1 MRGRTIVLL
10 GLVSAIT
17 IPLGA
22 VFTAS
27 AGPPVVSNVRA
38 AQRTGTG
45 LVDILYDVSGPV
57 RAAAAAL
64 AGMVEGAKFLREV
77 GRIAGFRV
85 LLGGRWITL
94 AGLDAKGPGDL

>member
-1 MRGRTIVLL
+1 MWRQQIQSWLIAAVQNLRILL
-10 GLVSAIT
+10 HHRVS
-17 IPLGA
+17 
-22 VFTAS
+22 
-27 AGPPVVSNVRA
+27 R
-38 AQRTGTG
+38 
-45 LVDILYDVSGPV
+45 PV